1 MYLPWKAQY
10 RLLWLLFAQT
20 QRFPKTIASRSPSP
34 PSLIEKSYRA
44 LTIFAVVKPFQTRPA
59 ILNMKRR
66 RYSVE
71 PSVLYGYAEGQ
82 A

>member
-20 QRFPKTIASRSPSP
+20 QRFPKTIASKSPSP

-44 LTIFAVVKPFQTRPA
+44 LTIFAVVKPFQIRPA
-59 ILNMKRR
+59 SIGTKK
-66 RYSVE
+66 E
-71 PSVLYGYAEGQ
+71 PVRCDSEVRSII
-82 A
+82 